1 MDIKLEDASIIDQKI
16 SFFAR
21 VVKVISILFLPVAL
35 IMGHPVL
42 YKITTQ
48 KIKND
53 GFFYSWKI
61 DIKLIMK
68 KDLFLWNS

>member
-53 GFFYSWKI
+53 GFFYS
-61 DIKLIMK
+61 
-68 KDLFLWNS
+68 